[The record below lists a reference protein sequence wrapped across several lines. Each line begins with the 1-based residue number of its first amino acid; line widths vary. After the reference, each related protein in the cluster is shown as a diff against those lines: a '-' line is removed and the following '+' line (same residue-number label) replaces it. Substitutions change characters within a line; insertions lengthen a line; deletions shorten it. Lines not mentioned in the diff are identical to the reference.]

1 MLDLSR
7 RDILAGALA
16 LAATDLA
23 ANAASAQAVTP
34 AAPAAAAWDLTDLY
48 PSDAAWAAER
58 QAIAAALPGLDRFKG
73 TLGQG
78 AAQLKL
84 ALQTMSDL
92 QRRLGRLAV
101 YANLSADADTRV
113 AANQENRGLAIQ
125 LAADFGEHTAWV
137 NPEVLTLGAARISAF
152 EAAEP
157 GLTPFRFAL
166 DNILRAAPHTLS
178 PESED
183 VLAQAQ
189 VVLSSPQQIRT
200 QLAESDIPWP
210 EVELSTGKV
219 KLDNQGYTA
228 NRIAPSRDD
237 RRKVFEA
244 FFGAYKG
251 FESSLGAALTA
262 QVQGDMFTAK
272 SRKFESSLASATF
285 GDNIPPEVC
294 KTLIAETN
302 QGLPVLHRYFELRR
316 KLLGLSEMHYYDI
329 YPPITKIDRTFDIAE
344 IRKLTLEA
352 VAPLG
357 PDYVATLSAATAKRW
372 MDPYSRPGKA
382 SGAYMNGDAYDVHP
396 YLLLNL
402 DADYEG
408 LTTYAHEWG
417 HAMHSVLAN
426 RTQPYPTAAYPIFIA
441 EIASTNNEQLV
452 AHHMFETAKTKAEK
466 LFYLDALMEQFRG
479 TFFRQAMFA
488 EFELAIHEAAEKGDA
503 LSGAKFSEM
512 YLAILKKYHGD
523 AVVVDD
529 VVAIEWAYIPHFY
542 YDFYVYQYAT
552 SIAASAYFSETL
564 LSGDPKARETYLAV
578 LKAGGSDYPVDIL
591 KRAGLDMTSPTPY
604 RAIIAKFA
612 RTLDKVEQ
620 VMAEPG

>member
-1 MLDLSR
+1 MTDLSR
-7 RDILAGALA
+7 RSLLA
-16 LAATDLA
+16 LAAAAAAVDLA
-23 ANAASAQAVTP
+23 SP
-34 AAPAAAAWDLTDLY
+34 AAWAEVAAGADAGAAWDLTDLY
-48 PSDAAWAAER
+48 PNDAAWEAER
-58 QAIAAALPGLDRFKG
+58 QALTQALPGLARFKG
-73 TLGQG
+73 TLGQS
-78 AAQLKL
+78 ATQLKL

-113 AANQENRGLAIQ
+113 AANQERRGLAIQ
-125 LAADFGEHTAWV
+125 LAAALGEATAWV
-137 NPEVLTLGAARISAF
+137 NPEVLAVGAAKITGF
-152 EAAEP
+152 EAQEP
-157 GLTPFRFAL
+157 GLAPFRFEL

-189 VVLSSPQQIRT
+189 VVLSGPQQIRT

-210 EVELSTGKV
+210 EIQLSTGKV

-228 NRIAPSRDD
+228 NRVAPNRDD
-237 RRKVFEA
+237 RKAVFEA
-244 FFGAYKG
+244 FFGALKG
-251 FESSLGAALTA
+251 FESSLGATLTA
-262 QVQGDMFTAK
+262 QVQGDMFQAK
-272 SRKFESSLASATF
+272 ARNFASSLASATF

-294 KTLIAETN
+294 RTLITETN
-302 QGLPVLHRYFELRR
+302 AGLPVLHRYFELRR

-329 YPPITKIDRTFDIAE
+329 YPPIAKINRAFDLAE

-357 PDYVATLSAATAKRW
+357 PDYVATLAAATSKRW
-372 MDPYSRPGKA
+372 MDPYARPGKV

-402 DADYEG
+402 DPDYEG
-408 LTTYAHEWG
+408 MTTFAHEWG

-426 RTQPYPTAAYPIFIA
+426 HAQPYQTAAYPIFIA
-441 EIASTNNEQLV
+441 EIASTNNEQLL

-479 TFFRQAMFA
+479 TYFRQTMFA
-488 EFELAIHEAAEKGDA
+488 EFELAIHDAAEKGEA

-512 YLAILKKYHGD
+512 YLALLKKYHGD
-523 AVVVDD
+523 AVVIDE

-542 YDFYVYQYAT
+542 YDFYLYQYAT
-552 SIAASAYFSETL
+552 SIAASAYFSEQL
-564 LSGDPKARETYLAV
+564 LKNGPAMRETYLNV
-578 LKAGGSDYPVDIL
+578 LRAGGSDYPVDIL

-612 RTLDKVEQ
+612 KTLDMVEA